1 MLKDYLEVKPI
12 LETPRLI
19 LRTLTPDDVPDLRRW
34 LARDEIYTYW
44 GRPASKGERE
54 PETMFV
60 DPRPWVKRKP
70 SPDFKWGMV
79 SKDTNTVIGDIS
91 VFDIENSRMG
101 SVGYRLDPDLWGQGY
116 TSEALA
122 AAVDFIFTRTE
133 LDRLH
138 ATADVRNVAS
148 NRVLEKCGFVH
159 EGTIRHGKMVSV
171 YCDYNIWGMLREDY
185 EAAVRG
191 NVL

>member
-1 MLKDYLEVKPI
+1 MLKDYLENKPI

-19 LRTLTPDDVPDLRRW
+19 LRSLTPDDVPDLRRW

-70 SPDFKWGMV
+70 SPDFKWAMV

-122 AAVDFIFTRTE
+122 AAVDFIFTHTE

-148 NRVLEKCGFVH
+148 NRVLEKCSFVH
-159 EGTIRHGKMVSV
+159 EGTVRHGKMVSV
-171 YCDYNIWGMLREDY
+171 YCDYHIWGLLREDY
-185 EAAVRG
+185 EAAARG

>member
-1 MLKDYLEVKPI
+1 MLKDYLENKPI

-19 LRTLTPDDVPDLRRW
+19 LRPLTPDDVPDLRRW

-54 PETMFV
+54 PETMFI

-122 AAVDFIFTRTE
+122 AAVDFIFTHTE

-159 EGTIRHGKMVSV
+159 EGTVRHGKMVSV

-191 NVL
+191 NAL

>member
-1 MLKDYLEVKPI
+1 MLNDYLTAKPT

-19 LRTLTPDDVPDLRRW
+19 LRSLVPEDAASLRRW

-44 GRPASKGERE
+44 GRKASKNERE
-54 PETMFV
+54 PELMFI

-70 SPDFKWGMV
+70 DPDFKWGIV
-79 SKDTNTVIGDIS
+79 LKETNAVIGDVSI
-91 VFDIENSRMG
+91 FDIENARMG
-101 SVGYRLDPDLWGQGY
+101 SVGYRLDPDLWGHSY
-116 TSEALA
+116 VTEALR
-122 AAVDFIFTRTE
+122 AAVEFIFTHTE

-138 ATADVRNVAS
+138 ATADVRNTAS

-171 YCDYNIWGMLREDY
+171 YCDYHIWGLLREDW
-185 EAAVRG
+185 EQMKA
-191 NVL
+191 